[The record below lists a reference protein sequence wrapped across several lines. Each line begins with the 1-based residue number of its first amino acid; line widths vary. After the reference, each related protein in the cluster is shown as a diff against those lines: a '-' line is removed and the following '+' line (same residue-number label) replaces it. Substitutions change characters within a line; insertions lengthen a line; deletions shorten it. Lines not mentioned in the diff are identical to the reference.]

1 MNNKITRLTVIRHGE
16 TEWNTQNRFQ
26 GHLDSKLTALGI
38 KQAEA
43 IADELKGE
51 TFDIIYSSDLERAK
65 HTADVIAGRLN
76 MTVHTEQDLREINL
90 GVMQG
95 LIKDEFILKYPE
107 VITNFHADPVYVIPD
122 GESKQLFFNRITGV
136 LERITD
142 RHKNHSILLVAH
154 GGVLD
159 IMIRYTFD
167 IPLSAKRNFS
177 LYNASINR
185 FTVNNG
191 EWKLESWG
199 ETSHIRDIPLM
210 DDFNC

>member
-1 MNNKITRLTVIRHGE
+1 MNNKTTRLTVIRHGE

-43 IADELKGE
+43 IADGLRGE
-51 TFDIIYSSDLERAK
+51 TFDVIYSSDLERAK
-65 HTADVIAGRLN
+65 HTAKTIAGYLN
-76 MTVHTEQDLREINL
+76 MKVYTEPDLREINL

-95 LIKDEFILKYPE
+95 LIKDDFILKYPE
-107 VITNFHADPVYVIPD
+107 VITNFHADPVYVIPN
-122 GESKQLFFNRITGV
+122 GESKQQFYDRITGV
-136 LERITD
+136 LEKIIKK
-142 RHKNHSILLVAH
+142 HKDHSILLVAH

-159 IMIRYTFD
+159 IMIRYTFE
-167 IPLSAKRNFS
+167 IPLNVKRNFS

-199 ETSHIRDIPLM
+199 ETSHMRDIPVIN
-210 DDFNC
+210 DF

>member
-1 MNNKITRLTVIRHGE
+1 MNNKTTRLTVIRHGE

-43 IADELKGE
+43 IADGLRGE
-51 TFDIIYSSDLERAK
+51 TFDVIYSSDLERAK
-65 HTADVIAGRLN
+65 HTAKTIAGNLN
-76 MTVHTEQDLREINL
+76 MKVYTEPDLREINL

-95 LIKDEFILKYPE
+95 LIKDDFILKYPE
-107 VITNFHADPVYVIPD
+107 VITNFHADPVYVIPN
-122 GESKQLFFNRITGV
+122 GESKQQFYDRITGV
-136 LERITD
+136 LEKIIKK
-142 RHKNHSILLVAH
+142 HKDHSILLVAH

-159 IMIRYTFD
+159 IMIRYTFE
-167 IPLSAKRNFS
+167 IPLNVKRNFS

-199 ETSHIRDIPLM
+199 ETSHMRDIPVIN
-210 DDFNC
+210 DF

>member
-1 MNNKITRLTVIRHGE
+1 MNNKTTRLTVIRHGE

-43 IADELKGE
+43 IADGLRGE
-51 TFDIIYSSDLERAK
+51 TFDVIYSSDLERAK
-65 HTADVIAGRLN
+65 HTAKTIAGNLN
-76 MTVHTEQDLREINL
+76 MKVYTEPDLREINL

-95 LIKDEFILKYPE
+95 LIKDDFILKYPE
-107 VITNFHADPVYVIPD
+107 VITNFHADPVYVIPN
-122 GESKQLFFNRITGV
+122 GESKQQFYDRITGV
-136 LERITD
+136 LEKIIKK
-142 RHKNHSILLVAH
+142 HKDHSILLVAH

-159 IMIRYTFD
+159 IMIRYTFER
-167 IPLSAKRNFS
+167 PQTVNRYFS

-199 ETSHIRDIPLM
+199 ETSHMRDIPVIN
-210 DDFNC
+210 DF